1 MILVALTLIAV
12 VVAGG
17 GFTAAVLVRSRRR
30 CPRCH
35 HRGLVP
41 GGVVEDGARHKRVVC
56 VRCKA
61 EFAHI
66 DGGYVPLPGTVV
78 LPEATVHDR
87 S

>member
-1 MILVALTLIAV
+1 MLIALALVATLA
-12 VVAGG
+12 AGG
-17 GFTAAVLVRSRRR
+17 GVTAVVLIRLRRR

-35 HRGLVP
+35 GRGLVAR
-41 GGVVEDGARHKRVVC
+41 GVVEDGTRHKRVVC

-78 LPEATVHDR
+78 LPEATAHDR
-87 S
+87 A